1 MATVTVSQKGQLVI
15 PKKLREKYGIK
26 DQTLLELIDTGDGV
40 LLVPIAGDP
49 IRSSRGMLKGTKVTT
64 QALLESRRTDRE
76 IEEHKF
82 FRAKR

>member
-26 DQTLLELIDTGDGV
+26 DQTLLELIDTGNGV
-40 LLVPIAGDP
+40 LLIPAAGDP

-64 QALLESRRTDRE
+64 QALLESRKADRK

>member
-64 QALLESRRTDRE
+64 QALLESRRADRK
-76 IEEHKF
+76 IEEHNF
-82 FRAKR
+82 FKAKR